1 MIEALPTPR
10 PGWRVHLVLGRVS
23 NLPTVWSNCLA
34 GVILAAALSAR
45 PVPDPATLAVLIVAL
60 SLFYVGGMYL
70 NDAFD
75 HRWDQEHRSERP
87 IPAGEIAPATVY
99 LLGFAMMAAGEVLL
113 ALPGVWR
120 AEYPYTTVLGG
131 GAILGALITYY
142 DYRHKRDPLS
152 PVVMAL
158 CRVMIYLIA
167 ATAVAQG
174 LVEAFSSFVV
184 GGTLVLA
191 AYLIGLTYV
200 AKQENLN
207 ELRNLWPLVFLVVP
221 FAYASPL
228 FATWNWGVLY
238 YLALLAWVIYA
249 LSFLMGRAERNVPRA
264 VVSLIAG
271 ISLLDGLLIATLPG
285 HALWA
290 LPTVA
295 AFALTLFFQK
305 YVPGT

>member
-1 MIEALPTPR
+1 MTTNQKYTDLINADIDGEIGDADKSVLTEFLAGDAEGRALHEELSSFCVSLSCGELESPPPHLKHIIMNSVKATRPVLDSPGFLQTMFAAPTLKYAATFSVGVFLTLSLVNSGQLSNSALDDITGLVGTISDPIDANLASSITVDTVEIAGKISLRTEGSMLILDFDLVAQGPIEAL
-10 PGWRVHLVLGRVS
+10 
-23 NLPTVWSNCLA
+23 
-34 GVILAAALSAR
+34 
-45 PVPDPATLAVLIVAL
+45 
-60 SLFYVGGMYL
+60 
-70 NDAFD
+70 
-75 HRWDQEHRSERP
+75 
-87 IPAGEIAPATVY
+87 
-99 LLGFAMMAAGEVLL
+99 
-113 ALPGVWR
+113 
-120 AEYPYTTVLGG
+120 
-131 GAILGALITYY
+131 
-142 DYRHKRDPLS
+142 S
-152 PVVMAL
+152 P
-158 CRVMIYLIA
+158 
-167 ATAVAQG
+167 
-174 LVEAFSSFVV
+174 FVV
-184 GGTLVLA
+184 GGTIVLA

-249 LSFLMGRAERNVPRA
+249 LSFLMGRAERNIPRA